1 MWHPHPGK
9 ISSLTKFIAA
19 AVCAVSTFAITDSTN
34 AANGIPPAKL
44 LYRIDTKD
52 PVVFITIDDGSTR
65 PKDAEAVLNRLK
77 WPVTSFLVPKL
88 VDSHADWF
96 RNLSSSNDISS
107 HTYNHVALKN
117 KSLAQQK
124 QAICKGEG
132 HLLGKFG
139 KTTGYFRPPFGSWDE
154 TTLQAAA
161 ECGITHVFLW
171 RVSLNGRT
179 ITTWGGN
186 IRAGD
191 IIIIHYV
198 NTLAQSLR
206 RLEREL
212 KRLKLTPARL
222 SDYVK

>member
-1 MWHPHPGK
+1 MRR
-9 ISSLTKFIAA
+9 IAMLLA
-19 AVCAVSTFAITDSTN
+19 FTVCIQWTIVDGTRAEVYKD
-34 AANGIPPAKL
+34 PATL

-52 PVVFITIDDGSTR
+52 PVVFITIDDGKDR
-65 PKDAEAVLNRLK
+65 PADAEAVLNRLK
-77 WPVTSFLVPKL
+77 WPITSFLVPKL
-88 VDSHADWF
+88 VHTHAQWF
-96 RNLSSSNDISS
+96 AQLSSVNDIGS
-107 HTYNHVALKN
+107 HTAQHIALKGLSF
-117 KSLAQQK
+117 KKQK
-124 QAICKGEG
+124 DEICRGEG
-132 HLLGKFG
+132 RMLGKFG
-139 KTTGYFRPPFGSWDE
+139 KTTGYFRPPYGLWDP
-154 TTLQAAA
+154 TTLKAAA
-161 ECGITHVFLW
+161 ACGITHVFLW

-198 NTLAQSLR
+198 GSLAQSLR

>member
-1 MWHPHPGK
+1 MK
-9 ISSLTKFIAA
+9 KSIAFALFIALFAPLHLA
-19 AVCAVSTFAITDSTN
+19 APIAAQAEVYTDP
-34 AANGIPPAKL
+34 AAL

-52 PVVFITIDDGSTR
+52 PVVFITIDDG
-65 PKDAEAVLNRLK
+65 KDHPANAKNILDRLR
-77 WPVTSFLVPKL
+77 WPITSFLVPKL
-88 VDSHADWF
+88 VDTQAQWF
-96 RNLSSSNDISS
+96 TQLGSSNDIGS
-107 HTYNHVALKN
+107 HTAHHIALKGLSFE
-117 KSLAQQK
+117 KQK
-124 QAICKGEG
+124 DEICRGEG
-132 HLLGKFG
+132 RLLGKFG
-139 KTTGYFRPPFGSWDE
+139 KTVGYFRPPYGLWDSN
-154 TTLQAAA
+154 TLKAAA
-161 ECGITHVFLW
+161 ACGITHVFLW

-198 NTLAQSLR
+198 GSLAQSLR